1 MKKLLLIT
9 VLAILVVA
17 ATAQETRKTFCE
29 IVGTGKVLSSK
40 VKIQIDFGQKTSY
53 FGKYKTFMVDESGKK
68 IEFNSMV
75 DAMNYLAK
83 FRWKFEQA
91 YVVTNESTN
100 QNVYHWL
107 LSKDIVS
114 DDEIREGIIT
124 QKDFEDMEKAA
135 MEDKENK
142 NEEVEKKV
150 PLFMRNMKRKVMKRV
165 KLKRDMNHENRLT
178 LANSGGRF
186 CYEVTNYRVDKFF
199 FFR

>member
-91 YVVTNESTN
+91 YVVTVGGE
-100 QNVYHWL
+100 NVYHWL

-135 MEDKENK
+135 MEDKENN

-150 PLFMRNMKRKVMKRV
+150 PLFMRNMKKESDSILDIEEAIRKR
-165 KLKRDMNHENRLT
+165 
-178 LANSGGRF
+178 
-186 CYEVTNYRVDKFF
+186 YE
-199 FFR
+199 

>member
-17 ATAQETRKTFCE
+17 ATAQETRKTFCQ

-40 VKIQIDFGQKTSY
+40 IRVQIDFGQKRSY
-53 FGKYKTFMVDESGKK
+53 WNQYKNFMVDETGK
-68 IEFNSMV
+68 FYSMV

-91 YVVTNESTN
+91 YAVTVGGE
-100 QNVYHWL
+100 NVYHWL

-124 QKDFEDMEKAA
+124 QKDFEDMEKEALKA
-135 MEDKENK
+135 QEN
-142 NEEVEKKV
+142 NTPNNDSILDTEEAI
-150 PLFMRNMKRKVMKRV
+150 RKR
-165 KLKRDMNHENRLT
+165 
-178 LANSGGRF
+178 
-186 CYEVTNYRVDKFF
+186 YE
-199 FFR
+199 

>member
-17 ATAQETRKTFCE
+17 ATAQETRKTFCQ
-29 IVGTGKVLSSK
+29 IVGTGKVLSA
-40 VKIQIDFGQKTSY
+40 KIRVQIDFGQKRSY
-53 FGKYKTFMVDESGKK
+53 WNQYKNFMVDETGKR
-68 IEFNSMV
+68 IEFYSMV

-124 QKDFEDMEKAA
+124 QKDFEDMEKEALKA
-135 MEDKENK
+135 QEN
-142 NEEVEKKV
+142 NPPNNDSILDTEEAI
-150 PLFMRNMKRKVMKRV
+150 RKR
-165 KLKRDMNHENRLT
+165 
-178 LANSGGRF
+178 
-186 CYEVTNYRVDKFF
+186 YE
-199 FFR
+199 

>member
-40 VKIQIDFGQKTSY
+40 IRVQIDFGQKRSY
-53 FGKYKTFMVDESGKK
+53 WNQYKNFMVDETGKR
-68 IEFNSMV
+68 IEFYSMV

-124 QKDFEDMEKAA
+124 QKDFEDMEKEALKA
-135 MEDKENK
+135 QEN
-142 NEEVEKKV
+142 NTPNNDSILDTEEAI
-150 PLFMRNMKRKVMKRV
+150 RKR
-165 KLKRDMNHENRLT
+165 
-178 LANSGGRF
+178 
-186 CYEVTNYRVDKFF
+186 YE
-199 FFR
+199 

>member
-17 ATAQETRKTFCE
+17 ATAQETRKTFCQ

-40 VKIQIDFGQKTSY
+40 IRVQIDFGQKRSY
-53 FGKYKTFMVDESGKK
+53 WNQYKNFMVDETGKR
-68 IEFNSMV
+68 IEFYSMV

-91 YVVTNESTN
+91 YAVTNESTN

-124 QKDFEDMEKAA
+124 QKDFEDMEKEALKA
-135 MEDKENK
+135 QEN
-142 NEEVEKKV
+142 NTPNNDSILDTEEAI
-150 PLFMRNMKRKVMKRV
+150 RKR
-165 KLKRDMNHENRLT
+165 
-178 LANSGGRF
+178 
-186 CYEVTNYRVDKFF
+186 YE
-199 FFR
+199 

>member
-17 ATAQETRKTFCE
+17 ATAQETRKTFCQ

-40 VKIQIDFGQKTSY
+40 IRVQIDFGQKRSY
-53 FGKYKTFMVDESGKK
+53 WNQYKNFMVDETGKR
-68 IEFNSMV
+68 IEFYSMV

-91 YVVTNESTN
+91 YAVTMGGEY
-100 QNVYHWL
+100 VYHWL

-124 QKDFEDMEKAA
+124 QKDFEDMEKEALKA
-135 MEDKENK
+135 QEN
-142 NEEVEKKV
+142 NTPNNDSILDTEEAI
-150 PLFMRNMKRKVMKRV
+150 RKR
-165 KLKRDMNHENRLT
+165 
-178 LANSGGRF
+178 
-186 CYEVTNYRVDKFF
+186 YE
-199 FFR
+199 

>member
-114 DDEIREGIIT
+114 DDEIRE
-124 QKDFEDMEKAA
+124 
-135 MEDKENK
+135 
-142 NEEVEKKV
+142 
-150 PLFMRNMKRKVMKRV
+150 
-165 KLKRDMNHENRLT
+165 
-178 LANSGGRF
+178 
-186 CYEVTNYRVDKFF
+186 
-199 FFR
+199 